1 MMSLVR
7 KCVLK
12 SISNSIQIELPHSKQ
27 VFVGRGPET
36 EIVDTKLSKRQVSL
50 VADVVA
56 CTVTAHCL
64 GGNPSVADGVAH
76 KKGDKFKL
84 NNNSKLE
91 LLAGKHIYEVKF
103 SPIPIKDRIDKATV
117 ERDMPIDEKDN
128 VEISNRNN
136 INDNGELKK
145 PKKMDDSGELTKKP
159 KNMREN
165 EESQNPS
172 KKMKLDNGSSILSV
186 SSNIC
191 DEDVWESIDQ
201 GKLLIYSV
209 KGLRS
214 SSKIA
219 SYDMDGTI
227 ILTKSGKV
235 FPVDKNDWKLFSP
248 AVKSQLKKLHD
259 DNFKIVIFTNQAG
272 ISRGKTKVDDFKYK
286 VEKITSALD
295 VPVQVF
301 VATSEDKYR
310 KPVPGMWEVLIQ
322 KKNDGLD
329 YSESDS
335 FFVGDAAGRVE
346 SWAPKKKKDFSCAD
360 RLFALNVGIKFY
372 TPDAHFLKLPEGKF
386 ALPGFNPSQL
396 FSNNALITDKEI
408 LSKTKEVVV
417 MVGSPGSGKSF
428 FANSYLVKAGYS
440 CVNRDTLGSWQK
452 CVSSMESALHAGN
465 SVVVDNTN
473 PDQETRK
480 RYIDVAAKLNI
491 SCRCFLM
498 STTLEHARRNNKF
511 RQLVGDPHVP
521 VNTIIINS
529 YGKKFVP
536 PMLKEGFSD
545 IVEINFFPKFD
556 DPVRE
561 RLYRLYLLEK

>member
-1 MMSLVR
+1 MSSVR

-12 SISNSIQIELPHSKQ
+12 SLSNSNQIELPHSKQ

-56 CTVTAHCL
+56 CTVVAHCL
-64 GGNPSVADGVAH
+64 GGNPSVADGVTF
-76 KKGDKFKL
+76 KNGDKFKL

-103 SPIPIKDRIDKATV
+103 SPIPFQDRVDKTMQDPDLPV
-117 ERDMPIDEKDN
+117 NNDVDCQKTKNTNGNNEYRNLKTNRDNEECQI
-128 VEISNRNN
+128 
-136 INDNGELKK
+136 
-145 PKKMDDSGELTKKP
+145 LTK
-159 KNMREN
+159 EN
-165 EESQNPS
+165 VESQNPS
-172 KKMKLDNGSSILSV
+172 KKMEAGNGSAASLSTK
-186 SSNIC
+186 SY
-191 DEDVWESIDQ
+191 DENVWESIDQ
-201 GKLLIYSV
+201 DKLLIYST

-214 SSKIA
+214 SNKIA

-235 FPVDKNDWKLFSP
+235 FPVDKDDWRLFSP
-248 AVKSQLKKLHD
+248 VVKTELRKLHESG
-259 DNFKIVIFTNQAG
+259 FKIVIFTNQAG
-272 ISRGKTKVDDFKYK
+272 ISRGKTKVPDFKFK
-286 VEKITSALD
+286 VEKIANTLE

-329 YSESDS
+329 YSESEC

-346 SWAPKKKKDFSCAD
+346 NWAPKKKKDFSCAD
-360 RLFALNVGIKFY
+360 RLFALNIGITFH

-386 ALPGFNPSQL
+386 ALPGFNPSLL
-396 FSNNALITDKEI
+396 FSNNVSIADKEI
-408 LSKTKEVVV
+408 VSKSKEVVV

-428 FANSYLVKAGYS
+428 FANTYLVKAGYS
-440 CVNRDTLGSWQK
+440 YVNRDSLGSWQR
-452 CVSSMESALHAGN
+452 CVSSMESALHGGR
-465 SVVVDNTN
+465 SVVIDNTN
-473 PDQETRK
+473 PDEETRK
-480 RYIDVAAKLNI
+480 RYIDVAVKLNTP
-491 SCRCFLM
+491 CRCFLM
-498 STTLEHARRNNKF
+498 NSTIEHARHNNKF

-536 PMLKEGFSD
+536 PMLKEGFTD
-545 IVEINFFPKFD
+545 IVKVNFLPKFD
-556 DPVRE
+556 DPERE
-561 RLYRLYLLEK
+561 KLYRMYLLEK